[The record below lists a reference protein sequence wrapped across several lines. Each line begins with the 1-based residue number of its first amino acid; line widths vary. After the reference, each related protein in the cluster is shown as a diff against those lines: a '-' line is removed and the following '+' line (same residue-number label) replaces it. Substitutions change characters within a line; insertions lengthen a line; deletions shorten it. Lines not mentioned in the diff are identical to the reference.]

1 MLNFV
6 KQSVI
11 INIMDK
17 YERKP
22 RGIRFPVSILTKIEK
37 IMEIKK
43 TDNFSAAVV
52 DLCWDAVNKYEM
64 KQDNS
69 EKESETVNE

>member
-22 RGIRFPVSILTKIEK
+22 RGIRFPVSLLIKIEK

-52 DLCWDAVNKYEM
+52 DLCWDAINKYEI
-64 KQDNS
+64 KKDDS
-69 EKESETVNE
+69 KKETNAVSK